1 MIISTIHTEP
11 RARAR
16 SGSCARARRS
26 FGAGGFTLVEVMV
39 GATLGSM
46 VLAGVM
52 AAFLML
58 GRSGMNVAN
67 YSMSE
72 AEVRRA
78 IEDFSQD
85 VRMASNVTWN
95 SAQSITLTVPNNYAN
110 NTNQVTYTYDSSTSG
125 ETAQCFFRTPA
136 SGTSAASAKLILA
149 RSISSFAFARYNRLD
164 AAAGSNSETKRIQL
178 TFNVRRTGR
187 TLVDANTTLV
197 SASYLLRNKV
207 AN

>member
-11 RARAR
+11 RRCRAI
-16 SGSCARARRS
+16 A
-26 FGAGGFTLVEVMV
+26 GFTLVEVMV
-39 GATLGSM
+39 GATLGSI

-58 GRSGMNVAN
+58 GRTGMNVAN

-85 VRMASNVTWN
+85 VRMASGITWT
-95 SAQSITLTVPNNYAN
+95 SATSITLTVPNNYTN
-110 NTNQVTYTYDSSTSG
+110 NVNKVTYIYDSSTSG
-125 ETAQCFFRTPA
+125 ETAQCFYRTPA
-136 SGTSAASAKLILA
+136 SGTSAATAKLILA
-149 RSISSFAFARYNRLD
+149 RSISSLQFKRYNRLD
-164 AAAGSNSETKRIQL
+164 GDALSDPETKRIQL
-178 TFNVRRTGR
+178 TFSVQRTGR
-187 TLVDANTTLV
+187 TLVNANTTLV